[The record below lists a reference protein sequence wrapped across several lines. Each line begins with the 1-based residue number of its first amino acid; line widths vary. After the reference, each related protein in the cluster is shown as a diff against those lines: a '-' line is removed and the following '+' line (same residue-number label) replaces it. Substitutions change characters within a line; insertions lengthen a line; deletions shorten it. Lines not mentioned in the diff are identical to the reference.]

1 MALTPMEPPPRVLW
15 DNHLSEFAQQIV
27 DSNPA
32 IGTFLLATDD
42 SGTLEVKGVLADA
55 ACNHSQ
61 DLVCHLF
68 IFHPAQRAEVTGF
81 VWITT
86 TTYCSQS
93 FQLVLLGS
101 WTTNSWTKQ
110 MDGDPHTW
118 LSEEPSLGVR
128 HNYSWPPLSKSKS
141 FQSLHRLVLLKDH
154 LHCCCLAPGN
164 YQSNFNYGGGSWILL
179 DHQT

>member
-1 MALTPMEPPPRVLW
+1 MALTPLEPPPWVLW

-55 ACNHSQ
+55 ACNCSQ

-93 FQLVLLGS
+93 FQPVLLGSWRS

-110 MDGDPHTW
+110 MDEIPTHGCLMSPPLGWGITP
-118 LSEEPSLGVR
+118 LLAPSLQIQI
-128 HNYSWPPLSKSKS
+128 LSI
-141 FQSLHRLVLLKDH
+141 H
-154 LHCCCLAPGN
+154 
-164 YQSNFNYGGGSWILL
+164 
-179 DHQT
+179 T